1 MLILGYNTNGFAN
14 HRLPDVIDI
23 LADMGYRSISITLDV
38 HSLNPYDLMI
48 RDQLGAIKAHLRAR
62 KLGCVIETGARFLLD
77 QRRRH
82 WPTLVSATAEDRQ
95 RRLEFITRAIE
106 IGVELSASAVSFW
119 SGLPDPGVQNG
130 EARKYLLECC
140 HALLDY
146 SSAFGMPLAF
156 EPEPGMLIE
165 TCDQYRELCDAL
177 RHPLFGLTLDVGHVH
192 CMADGLPQDRVF
204 EFAGQLRVVH
214 IEDMRIGVHNH
225 LMFGE
230 GDMQIPPIMAA
241 LRSINYTGP
250 TVVELSRH
258 SHDAVNTA
266 RRAIEYL
273 SPMLG

>member
-14 HRLPDVIDI
+14 HRLPDAIDI
-23 LADMGYRSISITLDV
+23 LADMGYRSIAITLDQ
-38 HSLNPYDLMI
+38 HSLNPYDAQHLE
-48 RDQLGAIKAHLRAR
+48 QLRAIKAHLRSR
-62 KLGCVIETGARFLLD
+62 GLSCVIETGARFLLD
-77 QRRRH
+77 PRRRH
-82 WPTLVSATAEDRQ
+82 WPTLVSALAEDRQ

-106 IGVELSASAVSFW
+106 IGVELNASAVSFW
-119 SGLPDPGVQNG
+119 SGLPDPGVLPD

-140 HALLDY
+140 HALLEY
-146 SSAFGMPLAF
+146 SAAFGMPLAF
-156 EPEPGMLIE
+156 EPEPGMHIE
-165 TCDQYRELCDAL
+165 TCEHFRELCDEL

-192 CMADGLPQDRVF
+192 CLADGLPHDRIV
-204 EFAGQLRVVH
+204 EFAEQLRVVH
-214 IEDMRIGVHNH
+214 IEDMREGVHNH

-250 TVVELSRH
+250 TIVELSRH